1 MKKSELKK
9 LLREEIRK
17 VLKEMKMPKSG
28 QKLDDYDLTDN
39 GYIKEDDM
47 DSWLELFTDET
58 WNVSKYVKLA
68 NNWLKS
74 NGYKWQVKSCSS
86 TDDGETITWTIA

>member
-1 MKKSELKK
+1 MKKSEFKK

-39 GYIKEDDM
+39 GYINEDDL
-47 DSWLELFTDET
+47 DSWLELFTDER

-74 NGYKWQVKSCSS
+74 NGYKWQVKNCSS

>member
-1 MKKSELKK
+1 MNKQELRS
-9 LLREEIRK
+9 LIREQIRK

-28 QKLDDYDLTDN
+28 QKLDDYDLTGN

-47 DSWLELFTDET
+47 DSWFELFTDET
-58 WNVSKYVKLA
+58 WNVPKYVKLA